1 MKPRLEGLYRSD
13 YQLPLNE
20 TIVQLTDAVDEL
32 VDDLGAGGGS
42 VPLLEVLDGDGGRG
56 GRHFEIRG
64 GVVSGDFWEC

>member
-1 MKPRLEGLYRSD
+1 MKPRLEGLYRSVC
-13 YQLPLNE
+13 QLPPL
-20 TIVQLTDAVDEL
+20 TLSTQLTDAVDEL
-32 VDDLGAGGGS
+32 VDDLGPGGRS